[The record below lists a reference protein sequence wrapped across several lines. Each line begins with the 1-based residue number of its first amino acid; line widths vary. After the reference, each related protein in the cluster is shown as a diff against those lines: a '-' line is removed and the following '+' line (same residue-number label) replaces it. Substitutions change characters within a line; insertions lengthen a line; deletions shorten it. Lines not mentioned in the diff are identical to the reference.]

1 MTRLCVRSRRRSQAH
16 RARVHGVIQVF
27 EVLAKN
33 LMMKTMERKRYRL
46 VLEQAVALSPEVVKQ
61 EDEHVLDDGT
71 EEGDDS
77 VEYVPEA
84 EAEDGILEGDG
95 GYVDGDGG
103 GEHEDEEVPEQGQGS
118 EGEVSEH
125 RGRTRSPRGHR
136 GPGARG
142 IAGSVEKQ
150 FRDAM
155 VKEVD
160 NMDRVHG
167 WQCQQIKSG
176 PDMKRIKFGLPAQT
190 AQRQRDA
197 KDELRFFAARE

>member
-1 MTRLCVRSRRRSQAH
+1 MSSTCPR
-16 RARVHGVIQVF
+16 
-27 EVLAKN
+27 
-33 LMMKTMERKRYRL
+33 
-46 VLEQAVALSPEVVKQ
+46 
-61 EDEHVLDDGT
+61 
-71 EEGDDS
+71 
-77 VEYVPEA
+77 A

-103 GEHEDEEVPEQGQGS
+103 SEHEDEEVPEQGQGS

-150 FRDAM
+150 VRDAM

-160 NMDRVHG
+160 NMDRGHG

-176 PDMKRIKFGLPAQT
+176 PDMKRIKFVLPAEI
-190 AQRQRDA
+190 AQ
-197 KDELRFFAARE
+197 